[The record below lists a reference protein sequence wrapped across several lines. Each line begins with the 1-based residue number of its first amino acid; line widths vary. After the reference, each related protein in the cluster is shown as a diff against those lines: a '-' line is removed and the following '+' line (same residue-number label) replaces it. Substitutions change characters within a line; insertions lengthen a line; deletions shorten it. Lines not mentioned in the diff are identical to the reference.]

1 MYKSPLARISTAL
14 LTGAIFWASWFQ
26 TARMALN
33 LGMKP
38 VLVTD
43 LSKPAALKPD
53 AAKAAAEKTM
63 KAPPQ
68 AKSAKGVKQA
78 TLPKP

>member
-1 MYKSPLARISTAL
+1 MKSPLARFSPAL
-14 LTGAIFWASWFQ
+14 LTGALFWASWFQ

-43 LSKPAALKPD
+43 LSKSTASKPGG
-53 AAKAAAEKTM
+53 AKLAAEKTM

-68 AKSAKGVKQA
+68 AKPSKAAKRA